1 MKLSVR
7 FSGPILCSWLAN
19 GGEPGVPKKGN
30 KVMNAIA
37 KKSDV
42 ATVADVKADTK
53 TAKPV
58 AVAATVPQPK
68 AEFNG
73 IVDRKKE
80 ITAAQIWQFVRE
92 KAGNNPANV
101 EVVLLDGVDPK
112 SASPFPF
119 TQMAKSGKRA
129 EIMWALVN
137 GAGKEKSRK
146 LSDIRQYAITKGMSG
161 QWMDDIVAALNGG
174 YSSKA
179 KTFGTAFIK
188 LVVR

>member
-1 MKLSVR
+1 
-7 FSGPILCSWLAN
+7 
-19 GGEPGVPKKGN
+19 
-30 KVMNAIA
+30 MNAIA

-42 ATVADVKADTK
+42 AVTTEAKADVKTQ
-53 TAKPV
+53 KPV
-58 AVAATVPQPK
+58 PTVATPA

-73 IVDRKKE
+73 ITDKKKE
-80 ITAAQIWQFVRE
+80 VTSAAVWQFVRE

-119 TQMAKSGKRA
+119 TQMAKGGKRA
-129 EIMWALVN
+129 EIMWALVT

-146 LSDIRQYAITKGMSG
+146 LSDIRAYAITKGMSG
-161 QWMDDIVAALNGG
+161 QRMDDIVAALNGG
-174 YSSKA
+174 YSTKSKQW
-179 KTFGTAFIK
+179 GTPFIK